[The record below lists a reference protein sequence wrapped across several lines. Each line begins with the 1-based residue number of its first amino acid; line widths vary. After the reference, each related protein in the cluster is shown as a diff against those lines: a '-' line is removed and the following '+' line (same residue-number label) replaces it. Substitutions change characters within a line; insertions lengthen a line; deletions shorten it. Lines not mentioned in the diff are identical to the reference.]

1 MANPGISVSILE
13 PTLYS
18 LSNVPTTFA
27 AHPVFPEKIRVNTA
41 NVATYMTFLTL
52 SENQSYESK
61 TIRWENTTSVI
72 VKDIKVAGSACQ
84 QFPVSK

>member
-1 MANPGISVSILE
+1 MANPGISVSLLE
-13 PTLYS
+13 PTLFS

-27 AHPVFPEKIRVNTA
+27 ARPLFPEKIRVNTA
-41 NVATYMTFLTL
+41 NVATYMAFLTL

-61 TIRWENTTSVI
+61 TIRWKNTTSVI

>member
-1 MANPGISVSILE
+1 MADSGISVSFLA
-13 PTLYS
+13 PTLFS

-27 AHPVFPEKIRVNTA
+27 AHPLFPEKIRVNTA
-41 NVATYMTFLTL
+41 NVATYMAFLTL
-52 SENQSYESK
+52 SENQLYESK

-84 QFPVSK
+84 QFPMSK

>member
-1 MANPGISVSILE
+1 MANPGITVSILE
-13 PTLYS
+13 PTLFS
-18 LSNVPTTFA
+18 LSYVPNTFA

-41 NVATYMTFLTL
+41 NVATYMAFLTL

>member
-1 MANPGISVSILE
+1 MANPGISVSLLE
-13 PTLYS
+13 PTLFS
-18 LSNVPTTFA
+18 LSYVPITFA

-52 SENQSYESK
+52 SENRLYESK
-61 TIRWENTTSVI
+61 TIRSENTTSVI